1 MKWTVIVLLALAIL
15 HFAWGRWVRVSGRSA
30 DERAGSDLPYLL
42 GSVFLSLGVLLLV
55 GWAVMRLFFA

>member
-1 MKWTVIVLLALAIL
+1 MKWTVIVLLALAAL

-42 GSVFLSLGVLLLV
+42 GGVFLSLGVLLLV